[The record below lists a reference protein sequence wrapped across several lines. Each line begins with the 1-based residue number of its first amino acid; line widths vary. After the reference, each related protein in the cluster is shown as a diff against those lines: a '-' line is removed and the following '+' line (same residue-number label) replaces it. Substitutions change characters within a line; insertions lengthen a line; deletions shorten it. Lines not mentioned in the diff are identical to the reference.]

1 MKNEKVDSGVNWLAL
16 AVIFTLFAWVF
27 GGCSAQ
33 GLVSA
38 NNIKPAVRVIT
49 DEHKAYVLADPTLS
63 DAEKAKRIRTNELLW
78 EVVDDA
84 ASADEVL
91 Q

>member
-1 MKNEKVDSGVNWLAL
+1 MKKIAL
-16 AVIFTLFAWVF
+16 SLTALLVL

-38 NNIKPAVRVIT
+38 NNIKPAVDVVT
-49 DEHKAYVLADPTLS
+49 AEHIAYVQADATLS
-63 DAEKAKRIRTNELLW
+63 DTEKAKRTRTSQLLK

-84 ASADEVL
+84 ASADEVA

>member
-1 MKNEKVDSGVNWLAL
+1 MKKVLVLLTAL
-16 AVIFTLFAWVF
+16 TVLS
-27 GGCSAQ
+27 GCSAQ

-38 NNIKPAVRVIT
+38 NNIKPAVDVVT
-49 DEHKAYVLADPTLS
+49 AEHIAYVQADASLS
-63 DAEKAKRIRTNELLW
+63 DAEKAKQTRTSQLLK

-84 ASADEVL
+84 ASVDEVL

>member
-1 MKNEKVDSGVNWLAL
+1 MKMIALSLAGL
-16 AVIFTLFAWVF
+16 VLL

-38 NNIKPAVRVIT
+38 NNIKPAVDVVT
-49 DEHKAYVLADPTLS
+49 AEHIAYVQADASLS
-63 DAEKAKRIRTNELLW
+63 DTEKAKRTRTSQLLK

-84 ASADEVL
+84 ASVDEVL